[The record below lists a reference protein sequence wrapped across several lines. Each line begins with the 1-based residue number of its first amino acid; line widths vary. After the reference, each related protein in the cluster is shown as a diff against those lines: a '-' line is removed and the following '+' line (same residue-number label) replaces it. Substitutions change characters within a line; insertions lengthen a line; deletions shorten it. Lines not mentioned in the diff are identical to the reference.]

1 MGLPYS
7 YIRQKKKKCPFEMIK
22 THQHEKKKKRN
33 ESQQT
38 PIHIEKKIH
47 NSNVFRIF
55 ARKVNHTNK
64 HLHQIRRK
72 LSTQTK
78 PSSNSIVLSQSQYGF
93 SIIHANQQQI
103 KQKGKK
109 ETFLEAIRSNSCIKT
124 ANITHPDQNQLQTP
138 SIKIKNLI
146 FLNVW
151 RNIDSEREREGW
163 VKGKRGYI
171 GRKMESFPYQSI

>member
-1 MGLPYS
+1 MNHNRLQFISKRKFIIVMFFGILQGRS
-7 YIRQKKKKCPFEMIK
+7 ITQTNTCIK
-22 THQHEKKKKRN
+22 
-33 ESQQT
+33 
-38 PIHIEKKIH
+38 
-47 NSNVFRIF
+47 
-55 ARKVNHTNK
+55 
-64 HLHQIRRK
+64 LRRK